1 MMLRFY
7 LAVPV
12 ASLALAILAISSSA
26 AGQTAAL
33 PEQPLLGSTLNADAM
48 RDLPTSNNPFA
59 VLETIQPETIGS
71 RVSSGGLNIPA
82 PQFGAF
88 LNSST
93 QTQYRIGDIAIS
105 DPRAGGT
112 PLLLP
117 LVPFWERITT
127 ETGAMGVDQNAPA
140 LSMTLEPPRPGTKWV
155 RTIEGS
161 LSGPALVA
169 EGNGPV
175 PVVDRVSQWQDGS
188 VLVSGPVTDRLGLV
202 AAGSWRGLSHVAAPS
217 ASATSDHVTSGLAHL
232 VFAASPRDEIR
243 ALGWAQQ
250 VTTAA
255 FTDTAMHVQSTWE
268 RRDPARLAWRV
279 FGGYTERSRT
289 APVTSN
295 LVVDTLTSDPVSNLI
310 DAGAGTAER
319 WVLGARVA
327 PPATRPL
334 PTIGVDLEGAQVR
347 AAPAEIEQIG
357 ELVNGMPAR
366 VWTFHAGG
374 GTDVRHLTTLA
385 VYGNEHLTARRLTL
399 DAGVRLDTVSGAAD
413 GSVGGIQ
420 WTTWLPRAM
429 VRWQVADAGGLALVA
444 SYRRTA
450 YQLPLNVLAIGDPA
464 APVADVSAWNGTS
477 IGPLIARVG
486 PGTGGDPTFTQIDP
500 RLQRP
505 TTDELILA
513 LESRP
518 IRGLQLEV
526 ARITKREQPLLGLVD
541 TGLPSSSYTAV
552 QAPDPS
558 FVPGNVF
565 GAPQVTV
572 YNRPPGSYG
581 RDRYLLTNQTGDP
594 ARFWGIEA
602 SVRASTDRFTVLF
615 GGTVTWALGPAAA
628 VGFLPTEND
637 QDVLGSFLVDPNAAT
652 QARGQLFQDRS
663 HTVKMAAIYR
673 FPWRIRLGAIARYQD
688 GQPFARLVI
697 VPGLTQGPTAVRSYA
712 NGGSAFTYTGTL
724 DIRVQKVFT
733 RGRSEVAAVLD
744 VYNLPNLGNEVTEDV
759 VSGTMF
765 RTPTALQPPRTL
777 LVGLRVTF

>member
-1 MMLRFY
+1 MLR
-7 LAVPV
+7 
-12 ASLALAILAISSSA
+12 
-26 AGQTAAL
+26 
-33 PEQPLLGSTLNADAM
+33 
-48 RDLPTSNNPFA
+48 
-59 VLETIQPETIGS
+59 
-71 RVSSGGLNIPA
+71 
-82 PQFGAF
+82 
-88 LNSST
+88 
-93 QTQYRIGDIAIS
+93 
-105 DPRAGGT
+105 
-112 PLLLP
+112 
-117 LVPFWERITT
+117 
-127 ETGAMGVDQNAPA
+127 
-140 LSMTLEPPRPGTKWV
+140 
-155 RTIEGS
+155 
-161 LSGPALVA
+161 
-169 EGNGPV
+169 
-175 PVVDRVSQWQDGS
+175 WQ
-188 VLVSGPVTDRLGLV
+188 
-202 AAGSWRGLSHVAAPS
+202 
-217 ASATSDHVTSGLAHL
+217 
-232 VFAASPRDEIR
+232 
-243 ALGWAQQ
+243 
-250 VTTAA
+250 
-255 FTDTAMHVQSTWE
+255 
-268 RRDPARLAWRV
+268 
-279 FGGYTERSRT
+279 
-289 APVTSN
+289 
-295 LVVDTLTSDPVSNLI
+295 VVDT
-310 DAGAGTAER
+310 
-319 WVLGARVA
+319 
-327 PPATRPL
+327 
-334 PTIGVDLEGAQVR
+334 
-347 AAPAEIEQIG
+347 
-357 ELVNGMPAR
+357 
-366 VWTFHAGG
+366 
-374 GTDVRHLTTLA
+374 
-385 VYGNEHLTARRLTL
+385 
-399 DAGVRLDTVSGAAD
+399 AGV
-413 GSVGGIQ
+413 
-420 WTTWLPRAM
+420 
-429 VRWQVADAGGLALVA
+429 ALVA

-464 APVADVSAWNGTS
+464 APVADVSLWNGTS

-505 TTDELILA
+505 TTDELVLA

-552 QAPDPS
+552 QVPDPS

-673 FPWRIRLGAIARYQD
+673 FPWRIRLGATARYQD

-733 RGRSEVAAVLD
+733 TGRSEVAAVLD